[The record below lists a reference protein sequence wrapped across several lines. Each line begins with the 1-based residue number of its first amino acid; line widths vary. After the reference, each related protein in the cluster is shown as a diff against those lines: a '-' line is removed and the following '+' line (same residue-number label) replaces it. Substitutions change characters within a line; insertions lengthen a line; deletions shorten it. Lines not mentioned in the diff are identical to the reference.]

1 MHIVA
6 LLQGQPISADLMPHL
21 IPFPG
26 RGAAFFM
33 PLRRSTVLVVKRVD
47 RLQACGIVLDSQ
59 GGFAPP
65 SAVAFG
71 QP

>member
-1 MHIVA
+1 MDTHFK
-6 LLQGQPISADLMPHL
+6 LETQRGTC
-21 IPFPG
+21 PG
-26 RGAAFFM
+26 RDAAFFM